1 MSVIFLNKEKGIS
14 SYQALREVQKALNF
28 KKAGHAGTLDP
39 IATGLL
45 PIFFDRSTK
54 FIQYFSS
61 EIKGYNATFNLGVS
75 SDTQDIE
82 GKLTVHKNEK
92 HPSRDELNNSVKKFI
107 GKYEQMAPSF
117 SAKKVDGTPMYKLAR
132 AGKPTPQ
139 RSATVEIYNIELTE
153 FKYPYFSLSVMCSK
167 GTYIRTLGVDI
178 AKKIECN
185 CIMKDLERTSIGPWN
200 LDDSVKF
207 PIIKNLDNREKMQ
220 YVKRI
225 EEILKDFPKVKIRS
239 SEVKK
244 FQNGSSID
252 AEINEK
258 FKKHSVFFEEDFLG
272 IGEFVEGRGL
282 VPRTLYKV

>member
-14 SYQALREVQKALNF
+14 SYQALREAQKVLNF

-82 GKLTVHKNEK
+82 GKLTLHKNEK

-207 PIIKNLDNREKMQ
+207 PIIKNLDNQEKMQ

>member
-14 SYQALREVQKALNF
+14 SYQALREAQKALNF

-45 PIFFDRSTK
+45 PIFFERSTK

-82 GKLTVHKNEK
+82 GKLTVHKNEI

-107 GKYEQMAPSF
+107 GKYEQIAPSF

-200 LDDSVKF
+200 LNDSVKF
-207 PIIKNLDNREKMQ
+207 PIIKNLDNRGKMQ

>member
-82 GKLTVHKNEK
+82 GKLTVHKNEI

-107 GKYEQMAPSF
+107 GKYEQIAPSF

>member
-14 SYQALREVQKALNF
+14 SYQALREAQKALNF

-82 GKLTVHKNEK
+82 GRLTVHKNEK